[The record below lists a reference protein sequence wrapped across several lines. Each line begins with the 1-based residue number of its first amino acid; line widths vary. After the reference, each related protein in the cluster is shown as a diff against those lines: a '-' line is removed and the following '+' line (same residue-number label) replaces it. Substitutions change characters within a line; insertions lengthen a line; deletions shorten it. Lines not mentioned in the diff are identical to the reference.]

1 LGDNEDMKRI
11 NEIISK
17 LASQEPIIELEDK
30 PLLGPIK
37 IKETEK
43 KEGDKNQ
50 VTMSYQM
57 GEISI
62 DSDEYTE
69 KMQTEEKPSKNGYE
83 EDKEIDPLQ
92 LDTAMDS
99 KITPIKQSASVSET
113 SCKLSRSKG
122 DLEIP
127 LLGADKNINDES
139 YLRENKE
146 DHTIKSLTKQ
156 KSNLR
161 HVICR
166 SRHRILYY

>member
-1 LGDNEDMKRI
+1 MKRI

-17 LASQEPIIELEDK
+17 FSSQEPIIEIEEK

-62 DSDEYTE
+62 DSDEYKE
-69 KMQTEEKPSKNGYE
+69 KMQTEEKLINKNVYE
-83 EDKEIDPLQ
+83 EDKEIDPLL

-99 KITPIKQSASVSET
+99 KMTPIKQWASVSDI
-113 SCKLSRSKG
+113 SYKLSRSKG
-122 DLEIP
+122 DTETP
-127 LLGADKNINDES
+127 LIAGEKNVNDEFFD
-139 YLRENKE
+139 LREDRESYK
-146 DHTIKSLTKQ
+146 IKSLTKQ
-156 KSNLR
+156 
-161 HVICR
+161 R
-166 SRHRILYY
+166 SKLIL